1 MSNNLKDLEAM
12 QVVVKEFRTI
22 SKANREVI
30 LRMLQTEHEQIGDKV
45 EEPFFDLKDRW
56 IKQGRQRNQIIQ
68 YIKEVRQR
76 AMDTPGLNNFGL
88 KEAKDLVES
97 W

>member
-1 MSNNLKDLEAM
+1 MS
-12 QVVVKEFRTI
+12 VIVREFQKVT
-22 SKANREVI
+22 KANRIVLLGI
-30 LRMLQTEHEQIGDKV
+30 LNKEHEELGDKI
-45 EEPFFDLKDRW
+45 EEPFWDLKDRW

-76 AMDTPGLNNFGL
+76 AMETPGLNNFGL